1 MTVIELNA
9 SDVATSPEIE
19 RLVRNYRAK
28 ADAFVFLSGGASKMS
43 DEARGRLESLL
54 EALQLLVARGVRFA
68 VGDGGTKAGLMEV
81 AGKVRKATRDAF
93 LLLGVAPA
101 PDITTSNEPGK
112 TPVDPGHSDVVAVR
126 NPAWE
131 RRPSWDPSQGHWGS
145 EIESM
150 YAIFE
155 RLSRGRPSVTIV
167 ANGGAGTLDEVS
179 HNLRQRRHMIVIEG
193 SGRAADAL
201 VARLRKTSPAEEETA
216 RFVPAVEALGVEAH
230 QELFE
235 LFPLDRGPKALA
247 DRVLARIGGNA
258 SPAGE

>member
-19 RLVRNYRAK
+19 RLVRDYRAK
-28 ADAFVFLSGGASKMS
+28 ADAFVFLSGGASNMS

-54 EALQLLVARGVRFA
+54 EAFQLLVARGVRFA

-179 HNLRQRRHMIVIEG
+179 HNLRQRRHMIVIEA

-230 QELFE
+230 QELFH
-235 LFPLDRGPKALA
+235 LFPLERGPRELA
-247 DRVLARIGGNA
+247 DRVLERIG
-258 SPAGE
+258 SPKQP